1 MFSVIR
7 KIWAISRFNLGK
19 CNVIPPSMMCIF
31 GNVGKSSQVL
41 GKYRESLLENS
52 KNRIESAEE
61 YVISRNCCK
70 RLGAFRRGSARFG
83 AADRHRLLG
92 GACFALKRV
101 HLANSGMHGVE
112 GGAV

>member
-31 GNVGKSSQVL
+31 GEISQVL
-41 GKYRESLLENS
+41 VNIAKNS

-92 GACFALKRV
+92 GACFALKRM

-112 GGAV
+112 GGVV

>member
-1 MFSVIR
+1 MYF
-7 KIWAISRFNLGK
+7 W
-19 CNVIPPSMMCIF
+19 
-31 GNVGKSSQVL
+31 NVGEISQVC
-41 GKYRESLLENS
+41 KYRENS

-70 RLGAFRRGSARFG
+70 RLGAFRRVSARFG
-83 AADRHRLLG
+83 AADRRRLLG

-112 GGAV
+112 GGVV